1 MLLELL
7 ILQQLAIQ
15 AFSDESFVK
24 ADGSINVQKRHHHIH
39 RGHEEPSELERRRE
53 LLAREAPS
61 MSSLLAEIEA
71 ATQSEARAEV
81 ANVTSTPKPTPTR
94 QDSKFPVISEW
105 ACALMCAGHAEDG
118 CCTYKSNAKRV
129 GDENDGDNHEEDTG
143 LCEFRPGY
151 LGVDETLA
159 EEDWTAS
166 QCIAGYST
174 SKCAEWKPG
183 KCMGKA
189 QDLST
194 ASKGLPIWDLAF
206 EDHFDRL
213 TCVPDRNGVLRPN
226 PETWTTEIGY
236 KRGKESQFYLP
247 DNVECKDGA
256 LVITAKRERSK
267 GEATCEVKGSD
278 PDLDV
283 EACQVC
289 APPTLEYNA
298 PCDRVAGDGWPVCD
312 CSLGAEYTSGSL
324 VSRHKQE
331 FSYGLLEVRAK
342 IDTRPGLWPALW
354 AVGDFDKVPWP
365 KNGEIDILDAFQGML
380 KASVIHAG
388 ESGGAEDAVFHGSA
402 RRINAEWER
411 SFHTW
416 ALEWDEEFISIR
428 VDRQELLRL
437 DLTVADPVR
446 TSWPNPF
453 KSGKKFFM
461 ILNLAVGGQSGGNAT
476 QSDFPATLLVDYVKY
491 FKKKGRT
498 SR

>member
-1 MLLELL
+1 
-7 ILQQLAIQ
+7 
-15 AFSDESFVK
+15 
-24 ADGSINVQKRHHHIH
+24 
-39 RGHEEPSELERRRE
+39 
-53 LLAREAPS
+53 
-61 MSSLLAEIEA
+61 
-71 ATQSEARAEV
+71 
-81 ANVTSTPKPTPTR
+81 
-94 QDSKFPVISEW
+94 
-105 ACALMCAGHAEDG
+105 MCAGHAEDG

-166 QCIAGYST
+166 QCIPVRTSIGGGHVAGHVHDCRAHAGGDELQPKSTALVTLVQLISLNLSNQIVIGPAMTCQGIAGYST

-206 EDHFDRL
+206 EEGPETDALKTHDHFDRL

-226 PETWTTEIGY
+226 PETWTTEIGSWNRPNAQRRWS
-236 KRGKESQFYLP
+236 KPCKESQFYLP